1 MSETALCMLV
11 GTALTDSEF
20 RDKLLRG
27 ERHSLLAEF
36 DLTDEERKAIL
47 AIEAESV
54 REFAAQLCERL
65 EIQESLVSHLFTH
78 GHSDIIP
85 DRP

>member
-1 MSETALCMLV
+1 MSETALCTLV

-36 DLTDEERKAIL
+36 DLTDEERESIL

-54 REFAAQLCERL
+54 QEFAAQLCERL
-65 EIQESLVSHLFTH
+65 KVQESITSHLFTR
-78 GHSDIIP
+78 GRGDVVSN
-85 DRP
+85 RP